1 MIQSLFGKLFGAYLL
16 IILFFSLLMLAVS
29 FNAFRNYSIT
39 IHTHDLQNL
48 AAALLPQV
56 SSLFLE
62 GKGKELDGLVKG
74 LGPDINTRITIVNA
88 EGIVV
93 ADSEKDPLLM
103 ENHRF
108 RPEILQVLEGEPGI
122 SIRFSSTVKEEMLY
136 VGVPIPGRE
145 KTAGVLRVSLFLADF
160 NKMFSQVKQSILYSA
175 IGLSL
180 IALLAAFLFSRN
192 AARPIRE
199 LSAASRRLAAGDF
212 TTRVFIRDTG
222 EMQDLATSFNY
233 MIDEINKLFAR
244 LSDQSD
250 QLKSIISSIQ
260 EGLIVFDPKGKI
272 TLCNESFKKIVQ
284 NSSLE
289 GKFYWEVVR
298 IPRFNDLIK
307 KVQEDAVSYR
317 VEELPLHDATFL
329 CSISYLREREE
340 TVVILSDITA
350 MKQVERMKKDFVVN
364 VSHELRTPLTAIK
377 GFVDTLEET
386 VDGTNKHYVE
396 IIKRHTDRLVNI
408 VQDLLTL
415 SELEERETVLKLEE
429 VNPEELI
436 RRISLL
442 FEPRMRE
449 KGLAWTWK
457 IESNISSIKA
467 DSFKLEQ
474 ALINLIDN
482 AIKYTERGT
491 VTLSLKNRNGHI
503 VIDVSDTGIG
513 IPEEHRS
520 RIFERFYVVDKSR
533 SKRLGGTGLGLSIVK
548 HIVLLHNGTI
558 DVHSTPSHGTTF
570 SICLPINPV

>member
-1 MIQSLFGKLFGAYLL
+1 MK
-16 IILFFSLLMLAVS
+16 
-29 FNAFRNYSIT
+29 
-39 IHTHDLQNL
+39 DLGQ
-48 AAALLPQV
+48 
-56 SSLFLE
+56 
-62 GKGKELDGLVKG
+62 
-74 LGPDINTRITIVNA
+74 DINTRITIVNTD
-88 EGIVV
+88 GVVV
-93 ADSEKDPLLM
+93 ADSEKDPGLM

-108 RPEILQVLEGEPGI
+108 RPEILQVLEGEPGT

-136 VGVPIPGRE
+136 VAVPIPGQE

-160 NKMFSQVKQSILYSA
+160 NKMFSQVKKSILYSA

-192 AARPIRE
+192 AARPVRE

-222 EMQDLATSFNY
+222 EMQDLANSFNY

-260 EGLIVFDPKGKI
+260 EGLIVFDHKGKI

-298 IPRFNDLIK
+298 IPRFNELIK
-307 KVQEDAVSYR
+307 KVQEDTVSYR

-329 CSISYLREREE
+329 CSISYLPEREE

-350 MKQVERMKKDFVVN
+350 MKRVERMKKDFVVN

-408 VQDLLTL
+408 VKDLLTL
-415 SELEERETVLKLEE
+415 SELEERETVLELED

-449 KGLAWTWK
+449 KGLAWTWN
-457 IESNISSIKA
+457 IEPNISSIKA

-513 IPEEHRS
+513 IPEEHLS

-570 SICLPINPV
+570 SICLPVNPV

>member
-1 MIQSLFGKLFGAYLL
+1 MIKSLFGKLFGAYLL
-16 IILFFSLLMLAVS
+16 IILFFSLLILSVS

-39 IHTHDLQNL
+39 IHTHDLHNL
-48 AAALLPQV
+48 ATALLPQV
-56 SSLFLE
+56 TPLFLE
-62 GKGKELDGLVKG
+62 NKDKELDSLVKG
-74 LGPDINTRITIVNA
+74 LGPGINTRITVINRD
-88 EGIVV
+88 GVV
-93 ADSEKDPLLM
+93 IADSEKDPLLM

-108 RPEILQVLEGEPGI
+108 RPEILQVIEGEQGTA
-122 SIRFSSTVKEEMLY
+122 IRFSSTVKEEMIY
-136 VGVPIPGRE
+136 VAVPIPDRE

-160 NKMFSQVKQSILYSA
+160 NKMFSQVKKSIFYSA
-175 IGLSL
+175 TGLSL
-180 IALLAAFLFSRN
+180 MALLAAFMFSRN
-192 AARPIRE
+192 AARPVRE

-212 TTRVFIRDTG
+212 TTRVLIRDTG
-222 EMQDLATSFNY
+222 EMQDLANSFNY

-272 TLCNESFKKIVQ
+272 TLCNESFKKIVED
-284 NSSLE
+284 SSPE

-298 IPRFNDLIK
+298 IPRFNELIK
-307 KVQEDAVSYR
+307 KVQKDTVSYR
-317 VEELPLHDATFL
+317 VEELPLHDTTFL
-329 CSISYLREREE
+329 CSISYLPEREE

-350 MKQVERMKKDFVVN
+350 MKRVERMKKDFVVN

-408 VQDLLTL
+408 VTDLLTL
-415 SELEERETVLKLEE
+415 SELEERETILKLEE
-429 VNPEELI
+429 VNPEDLI

-442 FEPRMRE
+442 FEPRMKE
-449 KGLAWTWK
+449 KGLAWTWN
-457 IESNISSIKA
+457 IEPDISFIKA

-491 VTLSLKNRNGHI
+491 ISLSLDNRNGHI
-503 VIDVSDTGIG
+503 VITVSDTGIG
-513 IPEEHRS
+513 ISEEHLP

-548 HIVLLHNGTI
+548 HIILLHNGTI
-558 DVHSTPSHGTTF
+558 DVQSAPSQGTTF
-570 SICLPINPV
+570 SICLPVNPL

>member
-1 MIQSLFGKLFGAYLL
+1 MIKSLFGKLFGAYLL
-16 IILFFSLLMLAVS
+16 IILFFSLLMLSVS

-48 AAALLPQV
+48 ATALLPQV
-56 SSLFLE
+56 TPLFLE
-62 GKGKELDGLVKG
+62 KRAKELDSLVKD
-74 LGPDINTRITIVNA
+74 LGPDISTRITIVNSD
-88 EGIVV
+88 GVVV
-93 ADSEKDPLLM
+93 ADSETDPGLM

-108 RPEILQVLEGEPGI
+108 RPEILQVLEGERGT

-136 VGVPIPGRE
+136 VAVPIPGRE
-145 KTAGVLRVSLFLADF
+145 RTAGVLRVSLFLADF
-160 NKMFSQVKQSILYSA
+160 NKLFSQVRNSILSSA
-175 IGLSL
+175 MGLSL

-192 AARPIRE
+192 AARPVRE
-199 LSAASRRLAAGDF
+199 LSAAARRLASGDF
-212 TTRVFIRDTG
+212 TTRVFIRDAG
-222 EMQDLATSFNY
+222 EMQDLAASFNY
-233 MIDEINKLFAR
+233 MIDEINKLFGR
-244 LSDQSD
+244 LSDQSN

-260 EGLIVFDPKGKI
+260 EGLVVFDHKGRI
-272 TLCNESFKKIVQ
+272 TRCNESFKKIVQ
-284 NSSLE
+284 HGSLE

-298 IPRFNDLIK
+298 IPRFNELIK
-307 KVQEDAVSYR
+307 KVRDDKASYR
-317 VEELPLHDATFL
+317 VEELPLRDETFL
-329 CSISYLREREE
+329 CSISYLPVREE

-350 MKQVERMKKDFVVN
+350 MKRVERMKKDFVVN

-415 SELEERETVLKLEE
+415 SELEERETLLKLEE

-442 FEPRMRE
+442 FEPRMKE
-449 KGLAWTWK
+449 KGLALTWK
-457 IESNISSIKA
+457 NEPNIALIKA

-491 VTLSLKNRNGHI
+491 ISLSLKNQNGHI
-503 VIDVSDTGIG
+503 VIEVSDTGIG
-513 IPEEHRS
+513 IPEEHLS

-548 HIVLLHNGTI
+548 HIILLHNGTI
-558 DVHSTPSHGTTF
+558 DVQSAPSQGTTF
-570 SICLPINPV
+570 SICLPVHPV

>member
-74 LGPDINTRITIVNA
+74 LGPGINTRITIVNG

-136 VGVPIPGRE
+136 VAVPIPGRE

-160 NKMFSQVKQSILYSA
+160 NKMFSQVKKSILYSA

-180 IALLAAFLFSRN
+180 IALIAAFLFSRN

-307 KVQEDAVSYR
+307 KVQEDTVSYW

-350 MKQVERMKKDFVVN
+350 MKRVERMKKDFVVN

-558 DVHSTPSHGTTF
+558 DLHSTPSHGTTF
-570 SICLPINPV
+570 SICLPVNPV